1 MALFCFHDEP
11 AQLLA
16 RSLTKYSMAGRR
28 KGERGILL
36 TMPDIN
42 KHFSTHGNN
51 LVSFIITYFS
61 LNLEADCEALPL
73 PLMH

>member
-11 AQLLA
+11 AQLRA

-36 TMPDIN
+36 TLPEIN
-42 KHFSTHGNN
+42 KHFSTHDNN
-51 LVSFIITYFS
+51 LVSFIITYLSF
-61 LNLEADCEALPL
+61 NLEADCEVLPL
-73 PLMH
+73 PSMH